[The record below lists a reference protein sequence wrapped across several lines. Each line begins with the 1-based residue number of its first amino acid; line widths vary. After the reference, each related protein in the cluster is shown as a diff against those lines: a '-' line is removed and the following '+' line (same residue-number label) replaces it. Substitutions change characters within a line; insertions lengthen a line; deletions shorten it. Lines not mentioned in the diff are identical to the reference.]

1 MSCPTASTN
10 VCGTHN
16 DASVFLGDQI
26 VNYDPAWRVELCD
39 KKCDIKCDINCDI
52 ECFHFLPLSLSPEPM
67 LLCLQIEESDKWI
80 KVTEQIPQAAL
91 FSYTITHCRILK
103 DPKVSELLCGLFSPL
118 SPFSSLF
125 NSEYLKCQSTQSED
139 FLPKSN
145 NTSVFWI
152 ELTPQNTEHRRKK
165 TAWLCV
171 WISVTI
177 SVAVCSKCV
186 RFKTALF
193 AKAGKVTSPLTVA
206 LWQFHII
213 IVSSS
218 TIIILNST
226 IIISSFAHWGWKKSF

>member
-1 MSCPTASTN
+1 M
-10 VCGTHN
+10 CGTHN

-39 KKCDIKCDINCDI
+39 KKCDIKC
-52 ECFHFLPLSLSPEPM
+52 FHFLPLSLSPEPM

-80 KVTEQIPQAAL
+80 KVTEKIPQAAL

-103 DPKVSELLCGLFSPL
+103 DPKVSELLCGLFLPL

-177 SVAVCSKCV
+177 SVAVCSPQSVFASKQ
-186 RFKTALF
+186 RFLPKL
-193 AKAGKVTSPLTVA
+193 GKSQAHCDSSTSLLSPA
-206 LWQFHII
+206 PP
-213 IVSSS
+213 SSS
-218 TIIILNST
+218 WTPP
-226 IIISSFAHWGWKKSF
+226 SSSQVLLIGDGKKSF